1 MLNYDRTNDPI
12 ITWANIYDDEGT
24 ILLKPHNL
32 DKPYRQLSA
41 YVVATPTIGIWNLN
55 FVGGVQQGWLNID
68 VKDADNKV
76 ARTLSFND
84 KPFFFVQL
92 NNTFSLPKGWQL
104 ELGAEYHSP
113 GYSQNIFLTNHYLDV
128 NAAIQKTLLRDG
140 SLVLRITG
148 SNLANLAYY
157 DIDSNTGNYH
167 ILQANRFDTQRIGIS
182 LRYRFNTAAS
192 KYKGTGAGKDAR
204 DRMK

>member
-1 MLNYDRTNDPI
+1 MQAKSRFSATYQRTQAVPLKI
-12 ITWANIYDDEGT
+12 ANTACPVVTALAIQ
-24 ILLKPHNL
+24 KPMSTTHPAK
-32 DKPYRQLSA
+32 KPMM
-41 YVVATPTIGIWNLN
+41 T
-55 FVGGVQQGWLNID
+55 
-68 VKDADNKV
+68 
-76 ARTLSFND
+76 
-84 KPFFFVQL
+84 
-92 NNTFSLPKGWQL
+92 TFSLPKGWQL